1 MSNKIEKFL
10 NDNFGEVRCV
20 KINDEIW
27 FVAKDVADA
36 LKYSETNAMT
46 KKIDDEE
53 ITKIN
58 ANELSYTN
66 SMAREFTLINMSSLH
81 KILSSTRKISL
92 NKKQEFYKWLTG
104 NEYSKNI
111 SKSHKETEFI
121 NKLEESLKAINI
133 TDGVKQ
139 YDVLNYK
146 IDYYIPSLN
155 IAIEYD
161 ENNHSGYKYEAHE
174 GRQKEIE
181 NELNCKFIRV
191 TDENSDEYN
200 LGLVLNEIIKFTLLK
215 DKIKKY
221 LYDNYSCFSEETKL
235 NMTKELLH
243 NEEFIQDIINNR

>member
-10 NDNFGEVRCV
+10 NENFGEVLVLYDGNKC
-20 KINDEIW
+20 W
-27 FVAKDVADA
+27 
-36 LKYSETNAMT
+36 LH
-46 KKIDDEE
+46 
-53 ITKIN
+53 
-58 ANELSYTN
+58 ANSVL
-66 SMAREFTLINMSSLH
+66 
-81 KILSSTRKISL
+81 KILEYAESGWSNKVKRLNQHGVTKYKIIDSLGRSQENNFIDFNNLHYLISTNRTWTL
-92 NKKQEFYKWLTG
+92 KKKKDFYKWLTSE
-104 NEYSKNI
+104 EYDEYI
-111 SKSHKETEFI
+111 SKTYEETEFI

-133 TDGVKQ
+133 TGGVKQ
-139 YDVLNYK
+139 YNVLNYK

-181 NELNCKFIRV
+181 NELGCYFIRV

-221 LYDNYSCFSEETKL
+221 LDDNYSCFSKKTKL